1 MSVFQLG
8 SERKLHRVTTYYK
21 LSCPK
26 MTGLGK
32 RATKELIPN
41 FNVLQTKT
49 DTFLLKDILLLDP
62 QKFWSLNRMY

>member
-8 SERKLHRVTTYYK
+8 TERKLHCVTTYYK
-21 LSCPK
+21 LVCQK

-32 RATKELIPN
+32 SATKGLIPN

-49 DTFLLKDILLLDP
+49 DTFLLKDTLLLDAH
-62 QKFWSLNRMY
+62 KFWNSNRMY